1 MSLEKNDLEIRYRQ
15 LARQIEMFE
24 KEMVRI
30 EQILLS
36 LDEYDIKKR
45 DYQEEQKVRKARN
58 KPLAAQDA
66 MSICQRGNESERDH
80 NEQHTPYAFAQKQ
93 MTTAG

>member
-36 LDEYDIKKR
+36 LDEYDIKKLSV
-45 DYQEEQKVRKARN
+45 E
-58 KPLAAQDA
+58 
-66 MSICQRGNESERDH
+66 
-80 NEQHTPYAFAQKQ
+80 
-93 MTTAG
+93 